1 MVAPPSSHPHS
12 AAELDGASIP
22 TLFDYMHSEHP
33 QLRADAACALGDR
46 LRAREVLALDAPV
59 HAHLVHLL
67 QDANYP
73 VRLEAAIALAE
84 VHDGEALETLLQA
97 TSLRTFRL
105 DAMRAL
111 GTLGDKRAVPPLMQ
125 MLARFLLPW
134 ADRMQ
139 AAAALCALGDAAGA
153 TYLSSKLK
161 SRRAAER
168 AAAIHFLGE
177 SRHPQG
183 MPLLTDILGDK
194 RDPMRDVAA
203 RALGLLRD
211 PAARE
216 ALRRALDGAD
226 AELTHDIQE
235 ALAKLPA

>member
-1 MVAPPSSHPHS
+1 MVVPPHFHS

-22 TLFDYMHSEHP
+22 TLLNYMDSEHP

-46 LRAREVLALDAPV
+46 LRAREVQALDPPV
-59 HAHLVHLL
+59 QATLVNLL
-67 QDANYP
+67 QDKNYP

-84 VHDGEALETLLQA
+84 LHDGAALETLLQA
-97 TSLRTFRL
+97 ISLKTFRL

-111 GTLGDKRAVPPLMQ
+111 GTLGDKRAVQPLLQ
-125 MLARFLLPW
+125 MLSRWLLPW

-139 AAAALCALGDAAGA
+139 AAAALCALEESAGA
-153 TYLSSKLK
+153 TYLSSKLS
-161 SRRAAER
+161 SRRSAER

-177 SRHPQG
+177 SRHPEG
-183 MPLLTDILGDK
+183 RPLLTGILSN
-194 RDPMRDVAA
+194 RLDPMRDVAA

-226 AELTHDIQE
+226 AELTHDIEE